1 MQIQRVAALI
11 LIASATFA
19 GCSST
24 PVSQPTAKSASAPA
38 PTPAATQAPV
48 TSSAPK
54 PIASSTVATVSLP
67 PHLDPKSL
75 ISTERSVFFDFDV
88 FAVKSEYA
96 GLIERHGKYLA
107 SKPALAIKIEG
118 NADERGSREYNLAL
132 GQKRADAVK
141 RSMQTLGVTEAQ
153 IETTSNGEEKPK
165 ATGSTEEA
173 WAQNRRADI
182 IYAGENK

>member
-1 MQIQRVAALI
+1 MKKLLLSGIAASL
-11 LIASATFA
+11 LAACA
-19 GCSST
+19 ST
-24 PVSQPTAKSASAPA
+24 PEPTKAPVENR
-38 PTPAATQAPV
+38 TQAPA
-48 TSSAPK
+48 TSTATNIK
-54 PIASSTVATVSLP
+54 PVDLTPAQPAQVQGSGLA
-67 PHLDPKSL
+67 PHLDPANKL
-75 ISTERSVFFDFDV
+75 ATERSVYFDYDQYV
-88 FAVKSEYA
+88 VKDQYRGTVEA
-96 GLIERHGKYLA
+96 HAKYL
-107 SKPALAIKIEG
+107 SDNRKLKIKIEG

>member
-1 MQIQRVAALI
+1 MQKLIIAGLTASLLAACPSTKEP
-11 LIASATFA
+11 APVESRTATPTA
-19 GCSST
+19 SST
-24 PVSQPTAKSASAPA
+24 TADLSAPA
-38 PTPAATQAPV
+38 SQTAPV
-48 TSSAPK
+48 SPSAPT
-54 PIASSTVATVSLP
+54 ASALA
-67 PHLDPKSL
+67 PHLDPANKL
-75 ISTERSVFFDFDV
+75 STDRSVYFDFDQYV
-88 FAVKSEYA
+88 VKDEFRNTVESHA
-96 GLIERHGKYLA
+96 KYLTE
-107 SKPALAIKIEG
+107 KRELKIKIEG